1 MEEISVTLRQMQS
14 QGYRDAFIV
23 VFKDDQRITTAE
35 ALRILQEQ
43 N

>member
-1 MEEISVTLRQMQS
+1 MEEASAHLRQMQN

-35 ALRILQEQ
+35 ALRILREQ